1 MKKKVIIIGAG
12 TAGLAAGI
20 RLQTLGYECEIY
32 EKNDQIAGRMYQIRE
47 HGFSFDVGPTIVL
60 MPEMYRELF
69 RFSGVNPDD
78 YIPMTLLEPMNTIHY
93 PDGYSFSISSNLP
106 KFIGQLESF
115 SERETAGYL
124 RYLSD
129 VYQRYIIAKEAFLE
143 KSYRKPRDLY
153 HFKTLHALIKLRTL
167 NNAYSSIS
175 SFVEEDKLRKA
186 LSFQTLY
193 IGISP
198 FSGPSI
204 YTIIPMIELL
214 YGVHY
219 IKGGMY
225 QMAKAMGK
233 RFIEMGGK
241 IHLNHEV
248 DEIIIEKGVATG
260 IRVGQHMIK
269 GDLVLS
275 NADFPWVM
283 KNLVKQ
289 PRDKGKYTDK
299 KIDKMAYSSSSF
311 IMYLGLNKKY
321 HTTVHQIHFASD
333 FKKNIEELFQ
343 GIVPEDPSFYLY
355 SPSQID
361 PDVAPEGHEI
371 LYVLVPVPSL
381 HRHRIVWDDDMIMKL
396 RNLVI
401 HKIQTIKGFEDIEN
415 HLVYEKIF
423 TPQTFES
430 LFHLQFGATFGL
442 KPTLMQSLY
451 FRPQATSRKVK
462 NLYFAGSSNHPGA
475 GVPIVLMSAK
485 IVTDEIVRDH
495 S

>member
-1 MKKKVIIIGAG
+1 
-12 TAGLAAGI
+12 
-20 RLQTLGYECEIY
+20 
-32 EKNDQIAGRMYQIRE
+32 
-47 HGFSFDVGPTIVL
+47 
-60 MPEMYRELF
+60 
-69 RFSGVNPDD
+69 
-78 YIPMTLLEPMNTIHY
+78 
-93 PDGYSFSISSNLP
+93 
-106 KFIGQLESF
+106 
-115 SERETAGYL
+115 
-124 RYLSD
+124 
-129 VYQRYIIAKEAFLE
+129 
-143 KSYRKPRDLY
+143 
-153 HFKTLHALIKLRTL
+153 
-167 NNAYSSIS
+167 
-175 SFVEEDKLRKA
+175 
-186 LSFQTLY
+186 
-193 IGISP
+193 
-198 FSGPSI
+198 
-204 YTIIPMIELL
+204 
-214 YGVHY
+214 
-219 IKGGMY
+219 
-225 QMAKAMGK
+225 
-233 RFIEMGGK
+233 
-241 IHLNHEV
+241 
-248 DEIIIEKGVATG
+248 
-260 IRVGQHMIK
+260 
-269 GDLVLS
+269 
-275 NADFPWVM
+275 
-283 KNLVKQ
+283 
-289 PRDKGKYTDK
+289 
-299 KIDKMAYSSSSF
+299 
-311 IMYLGLNKKY
+311 LGLNKKY

-381 HRHRIVWDDDMIMKL
+381 HRHRIIWDDDMIMRL